1 MANYVYSNEL
11 KPGDLIRY
19 QVGGEVVQVAQVA
32 EVNGLVYLANGQVV
46 DGNYVELIGR
56 LPQVRFE
63 VNRTSGISHATI
75 NGKALCG
82 ARHTRNSRTATAATC
97 EKCAAIMSK

>member
-1 MANYVYSNEL
+1 MANYVNSNEL
-11 KPGDLIRY
+11 KVGDFIRY
-19 QVGGEVVQVAQVA
+19 QVGGDVVQVA

-63 VNRTSGISHATI
+63 VNRTSGIAHATI

-82 ARHTRNSRTATAATC
+82 ARHTRNSQTATKATC
-97 EKCAAIMSK
+97 EKCAAIFNK

>member
-1 MANYVYSNEL
+1 MANYVNSNEL
-11 KPGDLIRY
+11 KVGDFIRY
-19 QVGGEVVQVAQVA
+19 QVGGDVVQVA
-32 EVNGLVYLANGQVV
+32 EVNGLVSLANGQVI

-63 VNRTSGISHATI
+63 VNKQSGISHATI

-82 ARHTRNSRTATAATC
+82 ARHTRNNQTAAAATC
-97 EKCAAIMSK
+97 EKCAAILDE

>member
-1 MANYVYSNEL
+1 MANYVNSNEL
-11 KPGDLIRY
+11 QKGDFIRY
-19 QVGGEVVQVAQVA
+19 QVGGDVVQVA
-32 EVNGLVYLANGQVV
+32 EVNGLVSLASGETI

-63 VNRTSGISHATI
+63 VNKQSGIAHATI

-82 ARHTRNSRTATAATC
+82 ARHTRNSQTVAAATC
-97 EKCAAIMSK
+97 EKCAAIFNK

>member
-1 MANYVYSNEL
+1 MANYVNSNEL
-11 KPGDLIRY
+11 KVGDFIRY
-19 QVGGEVVQVAQVA
+19 QVGGDVVQVA
-32 EVNGLVYLANGQVV
+32 EVNGLVSLANGQVI

-63 VNRTSGISHATI
+63 VNKQSGIAHATI

-82 ARHTRNSRTATAATC
+82 ARHTRNSQTAAAATC
-97 EKCAAIMSK
+97 EKCAAILK